1 MIIPNLPN
9 AQMVDK
15 NGNMMQ
21 VWQLFFSQ
29 LITALQNNLSNEG
42 IILPQQPTTNIAL
55 LTSAQSIGAVIYDS
69 TLDVAKVNLNG
80 TFKTI
85 TTS

>member
-1 MIIPNLPN
+1 MKIANLPEDKL
-9 AQMVDK
+9 VDENRNLTPQWK
-15 NGNMMQ
+15 
-21 VWQLFFSQ
+21 LFLSE
-29 LITALQNNLSNEG
+29 LITQLQNNLSNEG
-42 IILPQQPTTNIAL
+42 IILPPQTTTDIAL
-55 LTSAQSIGAVIYDS
+55 LTSSKSIGALIYDS